1 MLEPQNGVVQHSGD
15 AAWVPTPRRPVELR
29 LVAEELGRHDDWLI
43 VTHERPDGDAVGSA
57 LAMACMLSAMG
68 KRWTFGVAEPL
79 PVRFGFLP
87 HFGKA
92 TILDES
98 HTREFHAV
106 VAVDCA
112 DAKRFRY
119 AASAIAV
126 EACVINI
133 DHHPTNPAYGTVNM
147 VDSEA
152 AATCELGYQLAR
164 ELGLPMD
171 EDLAKCLYTGI
182 LTDTGGFAQ
191 PNTTRAVHQIA
202 AELLTSGVQPYDI
215 AGPALEARTW
225 RQTELLKQSLTTL
238 TLSENGFA
246 ASLYVT
252 RAMLESTGCTDDDTE
267 ILVGFARAI
276 DSVEV
281 GMMFKELA
289 DGRVKVSLRSK
300 RCVDVARVAQGFS
313 GGGHVRAAG
322 CELTEDLATTMQLV
336 QGKVREALMEA
347 ADCIAGYSSS
357 ISPRD

>member
-1 MLEPQNGVVQHSGD
+1 MSEPRKEVLQHSGD
-15 AAWVPTPRRPVELR
+15 AGWVPTPRRPAELR
-29 LVAEELGRHDDWLI
+29 RVAEELGKHDDWLI

-57 LAMACMLSAMG
+57 LAMACILTAIG
-68 KRWTFGVAEPL
+68 KRWTFGVGETL
-79 PVRFGFLP
+79 PVRFSFLP
-87 HFGKA
+87 HFGQA
-92 TILDES
+92 IILDDS
-98 HTREFHAV
+98 HAAKFHAV

-112 DAKRFRY
+112 DARRFRY
-119 AASAIAV
+119 AASAIAKD
-126 EACVINI
+126 ACVVNI

-152 AATCELGYQLAR
+152 AATCELGYQIAR
-164 ELGLPMD
+164 ELSLPMD

-202 AELLTSGVQPYDI
+202 AELLASGVQPYDI

-225 RQTELLKQSLTTL
+225 KQTELLKKSLTTL
-238 TLSENGFA
+238 TLFEGGLG

-252 RAMLESTGCTDDDTE
+252 REMLDSTGCSDDDTE

-300 RCVDVARVAQGFS
+300 RCVDVARVAQSFS

-322 CELTEDLATTMQLV
+322 CELTEDLETAMQLV
-336 QGKVREALMEA
+336 QGKVQEALMEA

-357 ISPRD
+357 ISQRD